1 MLKCDTIKLYR
12 DMKNT
17 EQNIISPEPNI
28 LNENENKKSLL
39 DRLERISKTQIRT
52 YNQIQ
57 SIKKKIQ
64 RDLMR

>member
-1 MLKCDTIKLYR
+1 
-12 DMKNT
+12 MKNT